1 MHSYTSTNS
10 SISLQFPSKLRFQ
23 NNSPSKH
30 HHFSTLLQSCNNL
43 PHLKQIHAQLLKSAL
58 NLNSP
63 HAARLISFYSSF
75 KSFSYAR
82 RVFDTDKE
90 KTIFVWNA
98 IIRAYSM
105 SLLTHQD
112 ALHMFVL
119 MLCCCSDDGFV
130 GANEFTYPYLL
141 KCCDSLQE
149 GRQIHAHI
157 FKSFWG
163 LDANVF
169 VCAAL
174 IDMYVRCGLLNS
186 DARRVFDK
194 MPERDGVCWNTMI
207 SGYSKAGDYEMV
219 LSLFRKMLED
229 VGVEPTS
236 TTIVNVLSA
245 CGEVG
250 ALAEGRW
257 IHRFMERKDEMNI
270 FIKTALITMYSKC
283 GDILA
288 ARGIFDQCLQRDLVL
303 WSAMMS
309 GYGINGHGLEAL
321 KLFRLMEKE
330 GLRPDSVTFV
340 SLISACS
347 HAGLINEGLQ
357 LFHSMKKSYGLEP
370 QREHYACMVDL
381 LGRAGQLKEALSLI
395 EHMPMDPGASVW
407 GALLGA
413 CRVHRNFH
421 LGEMAAK
428 ELFEIEGE
436 KGGNYVLLCN
446 IYEEAGRSANA
457 QRLRRKMKK
466 MRIKKSPGCSCIE
479 VGERVHSFRV
489 AGQRHPQTF
498 GIYEALK
505 GLTLQAFDE
514 GYVFQSA
521 SSFFME

>member
-330 GLRPDSVTFV
+330 AFRFVLLRSSFVVSIGFSSSVKMAEVEIKTAPADFRFPTTNQTRH
-340 SLISACS
+340 C
-347 HAGLINEGLQ
+347 
-357 LFHSMKKSYGLEP
+357 FTRY
-370 QREHYACMVDL
+370 
-381 LGRAGQLKEALSLI
+381 I
-395 EHMPMDPGASVW
+395 EY
-407 GALLGA
+407 
-413 CRVHRNFH
+413 HRC
-421 LGEMAAK
+421 MAAK
-428 ELFEIEGE
+428 ADTGDCQKFAKYYRSLCPGE
-436 KGGNYVLLCN
+436 WVEKWN
-446 IYEEAGRSANA
+446 E
-457 QRLRRKMKK
+457 QRENGVF
-466 MRIKKSPGCSCIE
+466 PG
-479 VGERVHSFRV
+479 
-489 AGQRHPQTF
+489 P
-498 GIYEALK
+498 L
-505 GLTLQAFDE
+505 
-514 GYVFQSA
+514 
-521 SSFFME
+521 